1 MAKQEVRTVN
11 GKKYLYYTH
20 YQKSDRI
27 VVYCGPAHRTDAKL
41 KAAKL
46 EMKQTAK
53 SVKELQ
59 ARRKELRAD
68 IAKLSATAKSEGA
81 KRGAGGSGSGSGR
94 RRAKKRPRAARQ

>member
-68 IAKLSATAKSEGA
+68 IARLSSAAKSEGA

-94 RRAKKRPRAARQ
+94 RRAKKRLRAARQ

>member
-59 ARRKELRAD
+59 ARRKELKAD
-68 IAKLSATAKSEGA
+68 IARLTSAAKSEGA
-81 KRGAGGSGSGSGR
+81 KKGAGSGNGNGR
-94 RRAKKRPRAARQ
+94 RRTKKRPKAARR

>member
-46 EMKQTAK
+46 EMKQAAK

-59 ARRKELRAD
+59 ARRKEIKAD
-68 IAKLSATAKSEGA
+68 IARLTSAAKSEGA
-81 KRGAGGSGSGSGR
+81 KKGAGGGNGR
-94 RRAKKRPRAARQ
+94 RRTKKGPKAARR

>member
-20 YQKSDRI
+20 YQKSDRV

-46 EMKQTAK
+46 EMKQTTK

-59 ARRKELRAD
+59 ARRKELKAD
-68 IAKLSATAKSEGA
+68 IARLTSAAKSEGA
-81 KRGAGGSGSGSGR
+81 KKGGGSGNGR
-94 RRAKKRPRAARQ
+94 RRTKKRPGAARR

>member
-68 IAKLSATAKSEGA
+68 IARLSSAAKSEGA

>member
-41 KAAKL
+41 KAAQL

-53 SVKELQ
+53 SVRELQ

-68 IAKLSATAKSEGA
+68 IARLRSAAKSEGA
-81 KRGAGGSGSGSGR
+81 KKGAGGSGGR
-94 RRAKKRPRAARQ
+94 RRTKKRPKAARQ

>member
-20 YQKSDRI
+20 YQKSDRV

-59 ARRKELRAD
+59 ARRKELKAD
-68 IAKLSATAKSEGA
+68 IARLTSAAKSEGA
-81 KRGAGGSGSGSGR
+81 KKGAGSGNGR
-94 RRAKKRPRAARQ
+94 RRTKKRPKAARR

>member
-41 KAAKL
+41 KAARL
-46 EMKQTAK
+46 EMKQAAK
-53 SVKELQ
+53 SVSELQ
-59 ARRKELRAD
+59 ARRRELRAD
-68 IAKLSATAKSEGA
+68 IARLSSAAKSEGA
-81 KRGAGGSGSGSGR
+81 KKGAGGSGGG
-94 RRAKKRPRAARQ
+94 RRAKKRPRAAKQ

>member
-59 ARRKELRAD
+59 ARRKELKAD
-68 IAKLSATAKSEGA
+68 IARLTAAAKSEGA
-81 KRGAGGSGSGSGR
+81 KKGAGSGSGR
-94 RRAKKRPRAARQ
+94 RQTKKRPRAARQ

>member
-59 ARRKELRAD
+59 ARRKELKAD
-68 IAKLSATAKSEGA
+68 IARLTSAAKSEGA
-81 KRGAGGSGSGSGR
+81 KKDAGGGGNGR
-94 RRAKKRPRAARQ
+94 RRTKKRRPRAARQ